1 MTPAREQELLGEIAR
16 LRAELEKSALE
27 NQLLRQKLDLILRK
41 LFDKKNESLDPAQL
55 ELLLDPEAAKKAD
68 AAGEPHAPAAETST
82 PAPGQRTPRK
92 PRDLSRLEVRETLLI
107 PEPVKACPDAWREID
122 RVETD
127 RLDYQ
132 PAAVFIERLVRP
144 VFVRRADPDA
154 VPVKSPAPPSMRPG
168 LSATPRLI
176 AHVMV
181 AKFRD
186 HLPFYRQSAIWQNR
200 HGIELPRHTLC
211 RWADIAADTLEP
223 LYKLTHRHLLE
234 AEVLQADESPVRF
247 LDPGRGK
254 CATGYYWGLHAP
266 QCGAKG
272 DILFQ
277 WHPSR
282 RTACLDALLPGYTG
296 ILQTDGYTAYD
307 SWSSRNPGV
316 TLAACWAHARR
327 KFHEAFKAGHTPAA
341 TPLRHIQQLYQI
353 EKTLRQTRAGPE
365 ERTRVRQAEAVP
377 ILGELHQTLLQLQRQ
392 VLPRNPVGEAV
403 AYTLTLWPRLN
414 LYATDGR
421 IEVDNNNL
429 ENAFRPP
436 AVGKRNWLF
445 VGGESTGQRGA
456 ILHTLLENAVRH
468 GHNPEAWLADVLE
481 RLPAMTNHDDLEIL
495 LPSHWQS
502 PAATRAAL
510 ASCA

>member
-1 MTPAREQELLGEIAR
+1 MTPTREQELLSEIAR
-16 LRAELEKSALE
+16 LRSELERSAHE
-27 NQLLRQKLDLILRK
+27 NQLLRQRLDLILRK
-41 LFDKKNESLDPAQL
+41 LFDKKNESLDTSQL

-68 AAGEPHAPAAETST
+68 AAGEPHAPAADTTST
-82 PAPGQRTPRK
+82 SSQRTPRK
-92 PRDLSRLEVRETLLI
+92 PRDLSRLEVREIVLI

-132 PAAVFIERLVRP
+132 PASVFIERLIRP
-144 VFVRRADPDA
+144 VFVRCSDPDA
-154 VPVKSPAPPSMRPG
+154 APIKSPAPPSMRPG

-200 HGIELPRHTLC
+200 HGIELARHTLC
-211 RWADIAADTLEP
+211 RWADITADTLDP
-223 LYKLTHRHLLE
+223 LYKLTHRNLLQ
-234 AEVLQADESPVRF
+234 AGVLQADESPVRF

-282 RTACLDALLPGYTG
+282 RTACLDDLLPGYTG
-296 ILQTDGYTAYD
+296 ILQTDGYAAYD
-307 SWSSRNPGV
+307 SWRARNPGV
-316 TLAACWAHARR
+316 ALAACWAHARR
-327 KFHEAFKAGHTPAA
+327 KFHEAFKAGHAPAA
-341 TPLRHIQQLYQI
+341 APLRHIQHIYQI
-353 EKTLRQTRAGPE
+353 EKQLRQTRAGPE

-403 AYTLTLWPRLN
+403 AYTLTLWTRLN
-414 LYATDGR
+414 LYVTDGR

-436 AVGKRNWLF
+436 AVGKKNWLF
-445 VGGESTGQRGA
+445 VGGEGTGQRGA

-468 GHNPEAWLADVLE
+468 GHNPEAWLTDVLE
-481 RLPAMTNHDDLEIL
+481 RLPAMTNRDDLEIL

-502 PAATRAAL
+502 PAATRATL
-510 ASCA
+510 ATCA

>member
-1 MTPAREQELLGEIAR
+1 MTPAREQELLEENAR
-16 LRAELEKSALE
+16 LRAELERSALE

-68 AAGEPHAPAAETST
+68 AAGDPHAPAAETS
-82 PAPGQRTPRK
+82 APSSSQRTPRK
-92 PRDLSRLEVRETLLI
+92 SRDLSRLEVRETVLI

-132 PAAVFIERLVRP
+132 PAAVFIERLIRP

-186 HLPFYRQSAIWQNR
+186 HLPFYRQSAIWQSR
-200 HGIELPRHTLC
+200 HGVELPRHTLC
-211 RWADIAADTLEP
+211 RWADITADTLEP
-223 LYKLTHRHLLE
+223 LYKLTHRHLLG
-234 AEVLQADESPVRF
+234 AAVLQADESPVRF

-266 QCGAKG
+266 QCGTKG

-282 RTACLDALLPGYTG
+282 RTACLDELLPGYTG
-296 ILQTDGYTAYD
+296 ILQTDGYAAYD
-307 SWSSRNPGV
+307 SWSARTPGV

-327 KFHEAFKAGHTPAA
+327 KFHEAFKSGHTPAA
-341 TPLRHIQQLYQI
+341 APLRHIQQLYQI
-353 EKTLRQTRAGPE
+353 EKTLRQTRAGPA
-365 ERTRVRQAEAVP
+365 ERTRVRQVEAVP
-377 ILGELHQTLLQLQRQ
+377 ILSELHQTLLQLQRQ

-403 AYTLTLWPRLN
+403 AYTLTLWTRLH

-421 IEVDNNNL
+421 IEIDNNNL

-445 VGGESTGQRGA
+445 VGGEGTGQRGA

-481 RLPAMTNHDDLEIL
+481 RLPAMTNRDDLEIL
-495 LPSHWQS
+495 LPSRWQN
-502 PAATRAAL
+502 PAASSTTL
-510 ASCA
+510 ATCA

>member
-1 MTPAREQELLGEIAR
+1 MTPARKQELLEEIAR
-16 LRAELEKSALE
+16 LRAELERSALE

-68 AAGEPHAPAAETST
+68 AAGEPHAPAAEIPT
-82 PAPGQRTPRK
+82 PASSRRTPRK
-92 PRDLSRLEVRETLLI
+92 SRDLSRLEVRETLLI

-168 LSATPRLI
+168 LSATPRLV

-186 HLPFYRQSAIWQNR
+186 HLPFYRQSAIWQSR
-200 HGIELPRHTLC
+200 HGVELPRHTLC

-223 LYKLTHRHLLE
+223 LYKLTHRNLLE

-282 RTACLDALLPGYTG
+282 RSACLDDLLPGYTG
-296 ILQTDGYTAYD
+296 ILQTDGYAAYD
-307 SWSSRNPGV
+307 SWSARNPGV

-327 KFHEAFKAGHTPAA
+327 KFHEAFKSGHTPAA
-341 TPLRHIQQLYQI
+341 APLRHIQQLYQI

-377 ILGELHQTLLQLQRQ
+377 ILDELHHTLLQLQRQ

-403 AYTLTLWPRLN
+403 AYTLTLWTRLN

-421 IEVDNNNL
+421 LDIDNNNL

-445 VGGESTGQRGA
+445 VGGEGTGQRGA

-481 RLPAMTNHDDLEIL
+481 RLPAMTNRDDLEIL

-502 PAATRAAL
+502 PAATRAIL
-510 ASCA
+510 ATCA

>member
-1 MTPAREQELLGEIAR
+1 MTPAREKDMLELIAR
-16 LRAELEKSALE
+16 LEESIRLHEEQTRLNSELVALQAEQIRRLQDENSRYQSE

-55 ELLLDPEAAKKAD
+55 ELLLDPEAAKKAS
-68 AAGEPHAPAAETST
+68 AADPADPGPAADTATASNNR
-82 PAPGQRTPRK
+82 APRR
-92 PRDLSRLEVRETLLI
+92 PRDLSRLEVREVLLI

-154 VPVKSPAPPSMRPG
+154 VPFKSPAPPSMRPG

-186 HLPFYRQSAIWQNR
+186 HLPFYRQSTIWQSR

-211 RWADIAADTLEP
+211 RWADITADTLEP
-223 LYKLTHRHLLE
+223 LYKLTHQHLLQ
-234 AEVLQADESPVRF
+234 AGVLQADESPVRY
-247 LDPGRGK
+247 LDPGRDK

-282 RTACLDALLPGYTG
+282 RSACLDALLPGHTG
-296 ILQTDGYTAYD
+296 ILQTDGYAAYD
-307 SWSSRNPGV
+307 SWSAKNPGV
-316 TLAACWAHARR
+316 
-327 KFHEAFKAGHTPAA
+327 
-341 TPLRHIQQLYQI
+341 
-353 EKTLRQTRAGPE
+353 
-365 ERTRVRQAEAVP
+365 
-377 ILGELHQTLLQLQRQ
+377 
-392 VLPRNPVGEAV
+392 
-403 AYTLTLWPRLN
+403 
-414 LYATDGR
+414 
-421 IEVDNNNL
+421 
-429 ENAFRPP
+429 
-436 AVGKRNWLF
+436 
-445 VGGESTGQRGA
+445 TGQRGA

-481 RLPAMTNHDDLEIL
+481 RLPAMTNRDDLEIL
-495 LPSHWQS
+495 LPSRWQN
-502 PAATRAAL
+502 PVATRAPL
-510 ASCA
+510 ATCD